1 MHATTEEKFEAFVW
15 DKKFNTGVDEVDAQ
29 HHKLVDLIN
38 RLGAISAR
46 QADTG
51 ELGEILTE
59 LANYTVYH
67 FDTEERLMKQYAVD
81 AEHQNTHIRA
91 HQHFTAQVGVA
102 AKILIGNT
110 DVSRRLVAPLLKYL
124 TNWLVQHILGSDTR
138 MTQEILALKAGA
150 SHEQAAA
157 KAASFM
163 NQAANVLLEALNEM
177 YGKLGDKTLEVM
189 QKNQELESEHEALRL
204 LNDQLELRIKQRTE
218 AVEQIN
224 QQLLAN
230 NVELLKLNEQL
241 ESAQTQLLQSEKL
254 ASIGQLA
261 AGVAHEINNPIG
273 FVNSNLGTLQKYV
286 AGLFEVIGA
295 YESVEA
301 DADDG
306 MFAGV
311 ACARK
316 KVDLPYLKE
325 DIPSLLKES
334 QDGLARVSNIVQNLK
349 EFSHGE
355 EAGWQQ
361 ADLEAGMD
369 STLNLLAGEI
379 ERKAAIVREYSEL
392 PGIDCIPSE
401 INQVFMNLLLNA
413 VQAIDDKGTITIRTG
428 TQADE
433 VWLEVEDSG
442 KGIAPEH
449 INRIFDPFFTTKPV
463 GKGTGLGLSLSYG
476 IVQKHNG
483 RIDVKSAPGKG
494 STFRVWLPVRHAG

>member
-1 MHATTEEKFEAFVW
+1 MHAEEKFEAFVW
-15 DKKFNTGVDEVDAQ
+15 DNKFNTGVDEVDAQ

-46 QADTG
+46 QADTD
-51 ELGEILTE
+51 ELGEILSE

-81 AEHQNTHIRA
+81 ADHQNIHIRA

-150 SHEQAAA
+150 SHEEATA

-189 QKNQELESEHEALRL
+189 QKNQELETEHEALRL
-204 LNDQLELRIKQRTE
+204 LNEQLEARIKQRTE
-218 AVEQIN
+218 AVERIN
-224 QQLLAN
+224 EQLLAN
-230 NVELLKLNEQL
+230 NAELLKLNERL

-273 FVNSNLGTLQKYV
+273 FVNSNLGTLVKYV

-301 DADDG
+301 DTG
-306 MFAGV
+306 MFARV
-311 ACARK
+311 ADTRK

-334 QDGLARVSNIVQNLK
+334 QDGLARVSDIVQSLK
-349 EFSHGE
+349 EFSHGDD
-355 EAGWQQ
+355 AGWQQ
-361 ADLEAGMD
+361 ADLEAGME
-369 STLNLLAGEI
+369 SALNLVESEI
-379 ERKAAIVREYSEL
+379 ACKAAIVREYSGL
-392 PGIDCIPSE
+392 PMIDCIPSE

-413 VQAIDDKGTITIRTG
+413 FQAIDGKGKITIRTG
-428 TQADE
+428 AQKEE
-433 VWLEVEDSG
+433 VWLEIEDTG

-463 GKGTGLGLSLSYG
+463 GQGTGLGLSLSYG

-494 STFRVWLPVRHAG
+494 STFRVWLPVRHAD